1 MLHNFEKCG
10 WEYRNV
16 RNFDVGKSNTRY
28 KLKVESW
35 KVPIEIGQM
44 LSFIFQTSFRIFQ
57 LLDLLRFQTTHKP
70 LIDLEIPPEDTK
82 QFGLNK
88 SRSSQVSI
96 APSADFVMVIIIQNI
111 IQISHIA
118 DDCNMSLR
126 K

>member
-1 MLHNFEKCG
+1 MF
-10 WEYRNV
+10 
-16 RNFDVGKSNTRY
+16 
-28 KLKVESW
+28 
-35 KVPIEIGQM
+35 
-44 LSFIFQTSFRIFQ
+44 SFIFPTSFIIFR
-57 LLDLLRFQTTHKP
+57 LLDLSRFPTTHKP
-70 LIDLEIPPEDTK
+70 LIDLETPPEDTK
-82 QFGLNK
+82 QFDLDK